1 MSDYDAIVIG
11 SGAGGMTTS
20 LCLAQAGLK
29 VVMVE
34 QHYVAGGWCHSFNLE
49 GYHFSPGIH
58 YIGELGPGQEMREIY
73 EGLGVANDMEFFE
86 LNPDGYEHIVCGQ
99 EQFDIP
105 KNPKNFET
113 RLVERFPSEKEGI
126 ETFMKMFLQLSNE
139 VAGFRH
145 CKHLGDMA
153 KNVVKSPN
161 VVRYGLLP
169 FKKVV
174 ASFVKD
180 PFLQTILEAQAGDHG
195 LPPSMAPTVLQAAL
209 ATHYW
214 NGAWF
219 PKGGGGAIPKAF
231 IRAFKK
237 VGGKVMLS
245 TEVDEILTERSLLGH
260 RAVGVRLRGG
270 DEIRAKYVVS
280 NADPKI
286 MYGRLLNQNILSAGL
301 RRKLHKT
308 KYSIAASSLFMAVDM
323 DLRAL
328 GLDSGNYW
336 WFKNPDVDSVY
347 APHHSFRDLKGSF
360 MNITSHKDPT
370 KANNGH
376 QTIEAFSILPYE
388 LFAAWKDT
396 EFEKRPEDYTFAK
409 KAIQEG
415 LLETIRTMVPGID
428 DHIVFSDVATPLTNE
443 HYIRTGYGSM
453 YGTEKNLKQLLFPY
467 PVKTEIKNL
476 YHCGASTLGH
486 GVAGATMSGLA
497 AAGAILK
504 CSKDDLLSAKGQ
516 TLRCYSAEDETTWP
530 KNVVEKVNQKRR
542 QATKKKEAI

>member
-1 MSDYDAIVIG
+1 MTDYDAIIIG

-29 VVMVE
+29 VLMLE

-58 YIGELGPGQEMREIY
+58 YIGELGPGQEMREIF

-86 LNPDGYEHIVCGQ
+86 LNPDAYEHIVCGN

-105 KNPKNFET
+105 KNPEKFQA
-113 RLVERFPSEKEGI
+113 RLIERFPHEKEGI
-126 ETFMKMFLQLSNE
+126 QRFMAMFVQLGKE

-145 CKHLGDMA
+145 CNHVGDMA
-153 KNVVKSPN
+153 KNAIKSPN
-161 VVRYGLLP
+161 VIRYGLLP
-169 FKKVV
+169 FRKVLD
-174 ASFVKD
+174 SFITD
-180 PFLQTILEAQAGDHG
+180 PFLKTIFEAQAGDHG

-214 NGAWF
+214 DGAWF

-231 IRAFKK
+231 IRAFKRA
-237 VGGKVMLS
+237 GGKLMLS
-245 TEVDEILTERSLLGH
+245 TEVDEIITEKRILGH
-260 RAVGVRLRGG
+260 QAVGVRLTSGE
-270 DEIRAKYVVS
+270 EIRAKYVVS

-286 MYGRLLNQNILSAGL
+286 MYGKLLDQDILSAGL
-301 RRKLHKT
+301 KRKFSNT

-336 WFKNPDVDSVY
+336 WFKEPDVDSVY
-347 APHHSFRDLKGSF
+347 EPHHSFTELKGSF

-370 KANNGH
+370 KANKGH

-388 LFAAWKDT
+388 LFARWKST
-396 EFEKRPEDYTFAK
+396 EFQKRPKDYALAK
-409 KAIQEG
+409 KFIKEG
-415 LLETIRTMVPGID
+415 LLETIRTMIPGID

-443 HYIRTGYGSM
+443 HYIRAGYGSM

-467 PVKTEIKNL
+467 PVKTEVKGL

-497 AAGAILK
+497 AAGTILN

-516 TLRCYSAEDETTWP
+516 SLRCYNAEDQQTWP
-530 KNVVEKVNQKRR
+530 QSVLDKVNQKKQR
-542 QATKKKEAI
+542 AAKKKEAI